1 MSALLPYDLVFAIC
15 ILLLLLIGV
24 FSATHIQLF
33 SGKRYRRLEVQ
44 EKQLLRLPG
53 VWLSASMWLLYFNN
67 TMLALSV
74 VCSVAVVLM
83 ASSELPGDDLHIAL
97 YTLIALACSLLVNF
111 THGVEK
117 SQGYRMAFMRMSPL
131 CESFIYRYG
140 RESSGKS
147 FEQRERDVKA
157 LIDCRASC
165 EQLIFEC
172 HDTKNRHHEKT
183 DPD

>member
-33 SGKRYRRLEVQ
+33 SGKRYRHLEVQ

-74 VCSVAVVLM
+74 VCSVVSARL
-83 ASSELPGDDLHIAL
+83 
-97 YTLIALACSLLVNF
+97 N
-111 THGVEK
+111 
-117 SQGYRMAFMRMSPL
+117 
-131 CESFIYRYG
+131 
-140 RESSGKS
+140 
-147 FEQRERDVKA
+147 
-157 LIDCRASC
+157 
-165 EQLIFEC
+165 
-172 HDTKNRHHEKT
+172 
-183 DPD
+183 

>member
-1 MSALLPYDLVFAIC
+1 MQHPPKKSSRKKHPWLLPALLTA
-15 ILLLLLIGV
+15 LL
-24 FSATHIQLF
+24 AAAAA
-33 SGKRYRRLEVQ
+33 
-44 EKQLLRLPG
+44 LPG
-53 VWLSASMWLLYFNN
+53 LSAQCAEPGMQNIAS
-67 TMLALSV
+67 TDVGDLSQV
-74 VCSVAVVLM
+74 MPV
-83 ASSELPGDDLHIAL
+83 
-97 YTLIALACSLLVNF
+97 VNF